1 MKAASP
7 RNKGQPRPRP
17 DEDWD
22 FDEWEPAPIKLPP
35 INTRTRSRSGTLE
48 GFGSQSG
55 QYSLLEPLLARLQ
68 SPPLIWKLI
77 AGFLLLVILS
87 ISIWATGH
95 LGGSFV
101 DDDDE
106 LDRYSSRQATP
117 VWERDSQLTLAS
129 SLGTGFDRL
138 LGADQPGSAN
148 LDSSQLQGRPQT
160 ATTHLGQPIKTASQ
174 ASLAD
179 DYAAQELWQTN
190 AHAGAAG
197 SSPGE
202 EPDVDSGLTGSFA
215 NAKTSSQPSVLGKSP
230 QASAVP
236 GLLTGSTSPMASR
249 FGVESTF
256 GSTPGT
262 AGDAASAGS
271 KPIDASIWKQP
282 GSSQS
287 DRSSG
292 AKGSV
297 TLADQAGLIPGLSGE
312 RPTSLPAVSN
322 SGNRRSDLSGL
333 DLNSPRTSVS
343 GNFFS
348 QRLSSPATKKTAGN
362 ALSQRDA
369 AADELS
375 ASRLGTLAGKQAGKR
390 QDVDRLD
397 MQSRSST
404 MYADDSVADSLY
416 SAAGDPRLQP
426 SSKRAA
432 DQQLMSASRSDAS
445 DIRHDASQSTQSQP
459 AIPQRQYTPLVK
471 TTSNISRTKQ
481 LDSGVQPDDLDD
493 DDSPLMLS
501 SARQTPQATLSQS
514 ADGRGS
520 TLKQTMTGSSGG
532 NKARTQPALQASQAG
547 AGLHPASQPGA
558 LASEADYLDAYLD
571 NSFQEGGKPQLQAA
585 QQRLQGSKAGFNSQ
599 EEGILE
605 QAARGSGSGSATP
618 KRELYPGAQQQISG
632 IHAKPMTKQAQA
644 SSAGQKVGLS
654 SNAAWQQPLDDLD
667 MDETTSSSRQVPAS
681 TSLKRSAQPS
691 SVQAEL
697 LTHMEQRLSQ
707 LPAAQEAVEYELDSD
722 VDMGSFRSGAGQ
734 LSGSGRPKARSNPV
748 APLRPSGTSNGNPTA
763 LLPSSSR
770 PSYQDD
776 LQDDYELADT
786 TAGALLGPQQATKA
800 SQRAMDTDR
809 GSELA
814 REQPRGFE
822 DPAADPMNSMHPNDS
837 RRISGKEPMANSASA
852 SSKAAQPKRRFGA
865 GVNPADLGL
874 QQLSSSTEQPSR
886 QAALPRSSSAG
897 RQAVPGMDEELG
909 TSPSS
914 RQVVTRWPADDEGEL
929 GEEPP
934 KIPASQVSKGLPGA
948 ATVKGNQA
956 SSASRASPAS
966 KATSKPDPSLT
977 KPSNV
982 MTAVTDAT
990 ETVEPEAELSSMQP
1004 AEAAHVVP
1012 SVEVGATESLVP
1024 LEEGMHEPLKPVDA
1038 AAEAKADLT
1047 GSGADGGP
1055 DVPEQLPADQPQG
1068 DQLPLLLLDE
1078 PAPAGH
1084 AGADPADPHVP
1095 PHDPEAAAAAGTI
1108 INEDIALED
1117 QPADPGQ
1124 ELPLSVNR
1132 RLLCI
1137 QGQCRRL
1144 L

>member
-1 MKAASP
+1 M
-7 RNKGQPRPRP
+7 R
-17 DEDWD
+17 
-22 FDEWEPAPIKLPP
+22 
-35 INTRTRSRSGTLE
+35 
-48 GFGSQSG
+48 
-55 QYSLLEPLLARLQ
+55 
-68 SPPLIWKLI
+68 
-77 AGFLLLVILS
+77 
-87 ISIWATGH
+87 
-95 LGGSFV
+95 
-101 DDDDE
+101 
-106 LDRYSSRQATP
+106 
-117 VWERDSQLTLAS
+117 
-129 SLGTGFDRL
+129 RL

-312 RPTSLPAVSN
+312 RPTSLPAVLN

-333 DLNSPRTSVS
+333 DLNSPRTSLS

-432 DQQLMSASRSDAS
+432 DQQLMSASRSGADASRSQDQLGNSITSQPAGSAQPGSKSSQLPADLSQGGSRQMPGLSGRSSQQSAGSAQGTTSKQAMQKSVTDAS

-481 LDSGVQPDDLDD
+481 LDPGVQPDDLDD

-667 MDETTSSSRQVPAS
+667 MDETTSSSRQAPAS

-734 LSGSGRPKARSNPV
+734 LSGLGRPKARSNPV

-770 PSYQDD
+770 
-776 LQDDYELADT
+776 
-786 TAGALLGPQQATKA
+786 
-800 SQRAMDTDR
+800 
-809 GSELA
+809 
-814 REQPRGFE
+814 
-822 DPAADPMNSMHPNDS
+822 
-837 RRISGKEPMANSASA
+837 
-852 SSKAAQPKRRFGA
+852 
-865 GVNPADLGL
+865 
-874 QQLSSSTEQPSR
+874 
-886 QAALPRSSSAG
+886 
-897 RQAVPGMDEELG
+897 
-909 TSPSS
+909 
-914 RQVVTRWPADDEGEL
+914 
-929 GEEPP
+929 
-934 KIPASQVSKGLPGA
+934 
-948 ATVKGNQA
+948 
-956 SSASRASPAS
+956 
-966 KATSKPDPSLT
+966 
-977 KPSNV
+977 
-982 MTAVTDAT
+982 
-990 ETVEPEAELSSMQP
+990 
-1004 AEAAHVVP
+1004 
-1012 SVEVGATESLVP
+1012 
-1024 LEEGMHEPLKPVDA
+1024 
-1038 AAEAKADLT
+1038 
-1047 GSGADGGP
+1047 
-1055 DVPEQLPADQPQG
+1055 
-1068 DQLPLLLLDE
+1068 
-1078 PAPAGH
+1078 
-1084 AGADPADPHVP
+1084 
-1095 PHDPEAAAAAGTI
+1095 
-1108 INEDIALED
+1108 
-1117 QPADPGQ
+1117 
-1124 ELPLSVNR
+1124 
-1132 RLLCI
+1132 
-1137 QGQCRRL
+1137 
-1144 L
+1144 